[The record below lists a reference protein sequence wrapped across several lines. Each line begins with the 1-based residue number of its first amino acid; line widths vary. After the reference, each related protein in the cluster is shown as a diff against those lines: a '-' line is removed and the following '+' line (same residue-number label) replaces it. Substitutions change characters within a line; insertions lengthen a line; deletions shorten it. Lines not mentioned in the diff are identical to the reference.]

1 MGQVCAVAAQ
11 PGHMKELQLI
21 QLEHGLRI
29 IDSPGVI
36 FDDDEG
42 IQGQIESSVLLRN
55 VVKPEDVDN
64 PISVG
69 EWVLPSIRL
78 QRSPKFLS
86 KVEEIL
92 ACTQT
97 EKLMKVYNF
106 PTFNTAIEFLM
117 MLTLTTGCLLR
128 ISPIS
133 FSHLPLSLTDSHSP
147 GRDSRHPQRSTASSR
162 RLGPPQNTLLQRAA
176 RHTRRTRPVHHRT
189 CTLRPTAAA
198 DCARRVRTRGPVW
211 RRGRGCRGDDGRRGG
226 ARTRRTGRRGYGDGR
241 RRCESTTTITRTS
254 TLPNN

>member
-147 GRDSRHPQRSTASSR
+147 GRDSRHPECGTASACRPAS
-162 RLGPPQNTLLQRAA
+162 LQIIG
-176 RHTRRTRPVHHRT
+176 T
-189 CTLRPTAAA
+189 
-198 DCARRVRTRGPVW
+198 
-211 RRGRGCRGDDGRRGG
+211 
-226 ARTRRTGRRGYGDGR
+226 
-241 RRCESTTTITRTS
+241 ERTS
-254 TLPNN
+254 AVQLIDTIHSGCHLSSRACLVRQMQRQWTPSQHRCRSSKGI